1 MIRDPSPC
9 EQRSGRSGWTS
20 HGDRA
25 ERSGNMVEVPQT
37 PATNSGDTFA
47 PRAAVAVVHALG
59 PQESVL
65 LIRRASRSDDPWSG
79 QWSFPGGRR
88 DPQDVDLLD
97 TARREL
103 QEECALALSREQC
116 LRALKVT
123 HAGRS
128 SGRLVA
134 VAPYL
139 FQVEEP
145 LATTVDQREA
155 ESATWL
161 PLSVLHDPSQHQIH
175 TGPGVPPGMRVPG
188 IALDGV
194 PLWGFTYRVLCSW
207 LGIAVGNPV

>member
-1 MIRDPSPC
+1 MR
-9 EQRSGRSGWTS
+9 
-20 HGDRA
+20 
-25 ERSGNMVEVPQT
+25 EVPPT
-37 PATNSGDTFA
+37 PEQASGDPLL
-47 PRAAVAVVHALG
+47 PRAAVAVVHAIG
-59 PQESVL
+59 PEESVL

-103 QEECALALSREQC
+103 QEECALVLSREQC
-116 LRALKVT
+116 LRALDVT

-139 FQVEEP
+139 FQVREP
-145 LATTVDQREA
+145 MATTLDHREA
-155 ESATWL
+155 ASARWL

-175 TGPGVPPGMRVPG
+175 TGPGIPTGMRVPG

-194 PLWGFTYRVLCSW
+194 PLWGFTYRVLCTW
-207 LGIAVGNPV
+207 LGIPAANPV